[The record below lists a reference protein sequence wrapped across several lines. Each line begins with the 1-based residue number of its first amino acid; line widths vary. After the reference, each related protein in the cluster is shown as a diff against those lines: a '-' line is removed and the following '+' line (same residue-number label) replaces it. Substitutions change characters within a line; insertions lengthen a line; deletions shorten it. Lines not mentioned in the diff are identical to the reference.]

1 MLLGAAGRIPG
12 DWRNITPELL
22 AEVAGEGFGALNVI
36 VQDPVSMTSQDIARL
51 KGMFEEAGVL
61 VGQTNGAYGGG
72 LVSPDQGEREAAI
85 EFARRMCGLTAQLG
99 SPNTYLRPGSLNPN
113 GPWLPHPG
121 NRSDEVFDRL
131 VDSARKFCR
140 AAQDEG
146 VMVAVEGGA
155 VSPLYSARRVR
166 DFIEAVGSPA
176 LGFNQDPVNFI
187 GSLEDAYD
195 TTRILD
201 EFFEL
206 TGEFTLGAHAKDFTV
221 MDQLMVRF
229 EEAEIGSG
237 MLDHVTFLQG
247 MQRVCSAGHVLIE
260 HLPPERY
267 AAAAVEYRRYASIAG
282 IEWDNQTGDNHGGS
296 Q

>member
-22 AEVAGEGFGALNVI
+22 GEVAGEGFGALNIV
-36 VQDPVSMTSQDIARL
+36 VQDPTSMTAQDADRL
-51 KGMFEEAGVL
+51 KAMFEEAGVL
-61 VGQTNGAYGGG
+61 IGQTNGAYGGG
-72 LVSPDQGEREAAI
+72 LVSPYDSEREAAI
-85 EFARRMCGLTAQLG
+85 EFARRMCGLTARLG

-113 GPWLPHPG
+113 GPWQPHPG

-131 VDSARKFCR
+131 VDSSRKFCR
-140 AAQDEG
+140 AAEDEG

-176 LGFNQDPVNFI
+176 LGFNQDPVNFV

-195 TTRILD
+195 TTHFLN
-201 EFFEL
+201 EFFDL

-221 MDQLMVRF
+221 IDQLMVRF

-237 MLDHVTFLQG
+237 LLDHVTFLQG
-247 MQRVCSAGHVLIE
+247 MQRVCPTGHVLIE

-267 AAAAVEYRRYASIAG
+267 AAAAVEYRKYASLAG
-282 IEWDNQTGDNHGGS
+282 IEWDNRTGENHGES
-296 Q
+296 

>member
-22 AEVAGEGFGALNVI
+22 REVADEGFGALNIV
-36 VQDPVSMTSQDIARL
+36 VQDPFSTTSQDIVRL
-51 KGMFEEAGVL
+51 KAMFEEAGVL
-61 VGQTNGAYGGG
+61 IGQTNGAYGGG
-72 LVSPDQGEREAAI
+72 LVSPDHSEREAAI

-113 GPWLPHPG
+113 GPWLPHPD

-140 AAQDEG
+140 AAEGEG

-176 LGFNQDPVNFI
+176 LGFNQDPVNFV

-195 TTRILD
+195 TTGLLA
-201 EFFEL
+201 EFFDL

-221 MDQLMVRF
+221 VDQLMVRF
-229 EEAEIGSG
+229 EEEEIGSG
-237 MLDHVTFLQG
+237 MLDHVAFLQG
-247 MQRVCSAGHVLIE
+247 MQRVCPDGHVLIE

-267 AAAAVEYRRYASIAG
+267 ADAAVEYRKYASIAG
-282 IEWDNQTGDNHGGS
+282 IEWDNQTGENHGKS
-296 Q
+296 

>member
-1 MLLGAAGRIPG
+1 MLLGAAGRIAG
-12 DWRNITPELL
+12 DWRNIAPELL

-51 KGMFEEAGVL
+51 KAMFEEAGVL

-72 LVSPDQGEREAAI
+72 LVSPDHGERETAI

-113 GPWLPHPG
+113 GPWLPHPA
-121 NRSDEVFDRL
+121 NRGDEVFDRL
-131 VDSARKFCR
+131 VDSARKLCR
-140 AAQDEG
+140 AAQDQG

-155 VSPLYSARRVR
+155 VSPLHSARRVR

-187 GSLEDAYD
+187 GGLEDAYD
-195 TTRILD
+195 TPRFLA
-201 EFFEL
+201 EFFDL

-247 MQRVCSAGHVLIE
+247 MQRVCPTGHVLIE

-267 AAAAVEYRRYASIAG
+267 ADAAVEYRKYASIAG
-282 IEWDNQTGDNHGGS
+282 IEWDNRTGENHGES
-296 Q
+296 

>member
-12 DWRNITPELL
+12 DWRDITPELL
-22 AEVAGEGFGALNVI
+22 AEAASERFGALNVV
-36 VQDPVSMTSQDIARL
+36 VQDPFSMTSQDIVRL
-51 KGMFEEAGVL
+51 KAMFEEAGVL

-72 LVSPDQGEREAAI
+72 LVSPDRAEREATI

-121 NRSDEVFDRL
+121 NRSDEALDRL

-140 AAQDEG
+140 AAEDEG

-176 LGFNQDPVNFI
+176 LGFNQDPVNFVS
-187 GSLEDAYD
+187 SLEDAYD
-195 TTRILD
+195 MPRLLA
-201 EFFEL
+201 EFFDL

-221 MDQLMVRF
+221 VDQLMVRF

-237 MLDHVTFLQG
+237 MLDHVAFLRG
-247 MQRVCSAGHVLIE
+247 MQQVCPDGHVLIE

-267 AAAAVEYRRYASIAG
+267 AAAAVEYRKYASIAG
-282 IEWDNQTGDNHGGS
+282 IEWDNRTGGNDGES
-296 Q
+296 

>member
-22 AEVAGEGFGALNVI
+22 SEAAGEGFGALNIV
-36 VQDPVSMTSQDIARL
+36 VQDPLSMTPRDAARL
-51 KGMFEEAGVL
+51 KAMFEEAGVL

-72 LVSPDQGEREAAI
+72 LVSPDPDEREAAI
-85 EFARRMCGLTAQLG
+85 EFAMRMCGLTALLG

-113 GPWLPHPG
+113 GPWMPHPG
-121 NRSDEVFDRL
+121 NRSDEVLDRL
-131 VDSARKFCR
+131 VDSAREFCR
-140 AAQDEG
+140 AAEDEG

-176 LGFNQDPVNFI
+176 LGFNQDPVNFV

-195 TTRILD
+195 TTHLLA
-201 EFFEL
+201 EFFDL
-206 TGEFTLGAHAKDFTV
+206 TGEYTLGAHAKDFTV
-221 MDQLMVRF
+221 VDQLMVRF

-237 MLDHVTFLQG
+237 MLDHMAFLQG
-247 MQRVCSAGHVLIE
+247 MERVCPAGHVLIE
-260 HLPPERY
+260 HLPPDRY
-267 AAAAVEYRRYASIAG
+267 AAAAVEYRKYASLAG
-282 IEWDNQTGDNHGGS
+282 IEWDNQTGGNHGES
-296 Q
+296 

>member
-22 AEVAGEGFGALNVI
+22 AEVAGEGFGALNII
-36 VQDPVSMTSQDIARL
+36 VQDPVSMTSQDVARL
-51 KGMFEEAGVL
+51 KAMFEEAEVL
-61 VGQTNGAYGGG
+61 TGQTNGAYGGG
-72 LVSPDQGEREAAI
+72 LVSPDLGEREAAV

-99 SPNTYLRPGSLNPN
+99 SPNTYLRPGSLNPK
-113 GPWLPHPG
+113 GPWFPHQG

-140 AAQDEG
+140 AAEDQG
-146 VMVAVEGGA
+146 MMVAVEGGA

-176 LGFNQDPVNFI
+176 LGFNQDPVNFV
-187 GSLEDAYD
+187 GGLEDAYD
-195 TTRILD
+195 TPRFLA
-201 EFFEL
+201 EFFDL
-206 TGEFTLGAHAKDFTV
+206 VGDRTLGAHAKDFTV
-221 MDQLMVRF
+221 VDQLMVRF

-237 MLDHVTFLQG
+237 MLDHVAFLQG
-247 MQRVCSAGHVLIE
+247 MQRVCPTGHVLIE

-267 AAAAVEYRRYASIAG
+267 AAAAVEYRKYALTAG
-282 IEWDNQTGDNHGGS
+282 IEWDNQTGDNRGES
-296 Q
+296 

>member
-12 DWRNITPELL
+12 DWRNITPESL
-22 AEVAGEGFGALNVI
+22 AEVAGEGFGALNIV
-36 VQDPVSMTSQDIARL
+36 VQDPLSMTSQDAARL
-51 KGMFEEAGVL
+51 KAMFEEAGIL
-61 VGQTNGAYGGG
+61 IGQTNGAYGGG
-72 LVSPDQGEREAAI
+72 LVSPDHGEREAAI

-99 SPNTYLRPGSLNPN
+99 SPNTYLRPGSLNPK

-140 AAQDEG
+140 AAEDEG

-166 DFIEAVGSPA
+166 DFIEAVGSRA
-176 LGFNQDPVNFI
+176 LGFNQDPVNFV
-187 GSLEDAYD
+187 GCLEDAYD
-195 TTRILD
+195 TTRFLA
-201 EFFEL
+201 EFFDL

-221 MDQLMVRF
+221 VDQLMVRF

-237 MLDHVTFLQG
+237 MLDHVAFLQG
-247 MQRVCSAGHVLIE
+247 MQRVCPTGHVLIE
-260 HLPPERY
+260 HLPLERY
-267 AAAAVEYRRYASIAG
+267 AAAAVEYRKYASIAG
-282 IEWDNQTGDNHGGS
+282 MEWDNQTGGNHGES
-296 Q
+296 

>member
-12 DWRNITPELL
+12 DWSEITLL

-36 VQDPVSMTSQDIARL
+36 VQDPNSMTAQDAARL
-51 KGMFEEAGVL
+51 KAMFKEAGIV
-61 VGQTNGAYGGG
+61 VGQTNGAYGGA

-85 EFARRMCGLTAQLG
+85 EFARRMCALTRQLG
-99 SPNTYLRPGSLNPN
+99 APNTYLRPGSLNPK

-121 NRSDEVFDRL
+121 NRGDEVFDRL

-140 AAQDEG
+140 AAEDEG

-166 DFIEAVGSPA
+166 DFIEAVGSTA
-176 LGFNQDPVNFI
+176 LGFNQDPVNFV

-195 TTRILD
+195 TTRLLG
-201 EFFEL
+201 EFFDL
-206 TGEFTLGAHAKDFTV
+206 LGDHTLGAHAKDFTV
-221 MDQLMVRF
+221 VDQLMVRF

-247 MQRVCSAGHVLIE
+247 MQRVCPTGHVLIE

-267 AAAAVEYRRYASIAG
+267 AAAATKYRKYASMAG
-282 IEWDNQTGDNHGGS
+282 IEWDNQTGDEHGRP
-296 Q
+296 

>member
-12 DWRNITPELL
+12 DWSEITTELL

-36 VQDPVSMTSQDIARL
+36 VQDPNSMTAQDAARL
-51 KGMFEEAGVL
+51 KAMFKEAGIV
-61 VGQTNGAYGGG
+61 VGQTNGAYGGA

-85 EFARRMCGLTAQLG
+85 EFARRMCALTRQLG
-99 SPNTYLRPGSLNPN
+99 APNTYLRPGSLNPK

-121 NRSDEVFDRL
+121 NRGDEVFDRL
-131 VDSARKFCR
+131 VDSARKICR
-140 AAQDEG
+140 AAEDEG

-155 VSPLYSARRVR
+155 VSPLHSPRRVR
-166 DFIEAVGSPA
+166 DFIDAVGSDA
-176 LGFNQDPVNFI
+176 LGFNQDPVNFV

-195 TTRILD
+195 TPRLLG
-201 EFFEL
+201 EFFDL
-206 TGEFTLGAHAKDFTV
+206 VGDHTLGAHAKDFTV
-221 MDQLMVRF
+221 VDQLMVRF

-247 MQRVCSAGHVLIE
+247 MERVCPTGHVLIE

-267 AAAAVEYRRYASIAG
+267 ATAAVKYRNYASIAG
-282 IEWDNQTGDNHGGS
+282 IEWDNDTGDENGQS
-296 Q
+296 

>member
-22 AEVAGEGFGALNVI
+22 AEVAAEGFGVLNVI
-36 VQDPVSMTSQDIARL
+36 VQDPVSMTSSNIARL
-51 KGMFEEAGVL
+51 KAMFEEAGVL

-72 LVSPDQGEREAAI
+72 LVSPDDGEREAAI
-85 EFARRMCGLTAQLG
+85 EFTRRMCGLTAQLG

-121 NRSDEVFDRL
+121 NRGDEVFDRL
-131 VDSARKFCR
+131 VDSARRVCQT
-140 AAQDEG
+140 AQDEG

-155 VSPLYSARRVR
+155 VSPLYSACRVR
-166 DFIEAVGSPA
+166 DFIEAVGSPV

-187 GSLEDAYD
+187 SCLEDAYD
-195 TTRILD
+195 TTGLLA
-201 EFFEL
+201 EFFDL

-221 MDQLMVRF
+221 IDQLMVRF

-237 MLDHVTFLQG
+237 MLDHMTFLQG
-247 MQRVCSAGHVLIE
+247 MQRVCPEGHVLIE

-267 AAAAVEYRRYASIAG
+267 AAAAVEYRKYASIAG
-282 IEWDNQTGDNHGGS
+282 IEWDNQTGESHDES
-296 Q
+296 